1 VVELLSAVAIAMIL
15 EGMMPFISPK
25 KWREMVIKISMLP
38 DKKLRQFGLLVM
50 LSGLSLLWLV
60 R

>member
-1 VVELLSAVAIAMIL
+1 MIELLTAVAIAMIF

-25 KWREMVIKISMLP
+25 NWRQMVIKISMLP
-38 DKKLRQFGLLVM
+38 DKRLRQFGLLVM
-50 LSGLSLLWLV
+50 LSGLSLLWFV

>member
-1 VVELLSAVAIAMIL
+1 MTDFLAAFAIAMIL

-25 KWREMVIKISMLP
+25 NWREMVIKISMLP
-38 DKKLRQFGLLVM
+38 DSQLRRFGALVM
-50 LSGLSLLWLV
+50 LSGLVLLYLV

>member
-1 VVELLSAVAIAMIL
+1 MIELLTAVAIAMIF

-25 KWREMVIKISMLP
+25 NWRQMVIKISMLP
-38 DKKLRQFGLLVM
+38 DKKLRHFGLLVM
-50 LSGLSLLWLV
+50 LSGLSLLWIV